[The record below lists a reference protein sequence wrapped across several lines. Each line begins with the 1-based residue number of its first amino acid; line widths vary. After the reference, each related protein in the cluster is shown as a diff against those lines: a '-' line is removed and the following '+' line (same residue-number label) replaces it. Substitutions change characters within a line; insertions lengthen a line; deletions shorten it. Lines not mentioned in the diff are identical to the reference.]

1 MFLLSVSCKC
11 WVLSLI
17 TEKCNSVKCVNSS
30 SLPFYFQKSGKGNW
44 EWTKKLP
51 LWLEGFKM
59 VLIWGALLPTKYA
72 DILVLTNPLPQ
83 CSWGTSP
90 GGGSLLF
97 VFCLSSDSKQK
108 IFFIPNHAEWD
119 RKIFEVCLARSL
131 YWRRN
136 LGTSSHLQE
145 LKSLMLQSGK
155 NLFSLK
161 HLKSLT
167 RNEE

>member
-11 WVLSLI
+11 WFLSLI

-30 SLPFYFQKSGKGNW
+30 PLPFYFQKSGKGNW

-97 VFCLSSDSKQK
+97 VFYLSSDSKQNM
-108 IFFIPNHAEWD
+108 FFIPNHAEWEKD
-119 RKIFEVCLARSL
+119 IWSLSCTVPVLKEKSWYIFTPSWIKNVSIRKKTCF
-131 YWRRN
+131 
-136 LGTSSHLQE
+136 H
-145 LKSLMLQSGK
+145 
-155 NLFSLK
+155 
-161 HLKSLT
+161 
-167 RNEE
+167 